1 MKMKPPVR
9 SPPKPVALTVSV
21 KTYENDWWLSGTK
34 ASTSTMNATPAM
46 CQYAEIVFRSAVN
59 WTFSRLITSADGEE
73 DDVQEEDVFLRVRIV
88 EPEVE
93 ERGPEGREAV
103 ADRRGD
109 RDLPDEVEPPREP
122 PPRGRAELRG
132 PVVEPARRGEGRRDL
147 CHRERDDRAHQ
158 ADEQPAPR
166 HGDRAT
172 LAERD
177 VVRGEAPREDRDDRE
192 ADREVLEAAHP
203 PEQLL
208 RVAEP
213 VEDVFVLR
221 GVMPA
226 ACGGT
231 AHVTALLSLAEGVH
245 SPTAR
250 VACQDMPP
258 IVRVS
263 HDVADGLGSRDA
275 DA

>member
-1 MKMKPPVR
+1 MKMKPPVL

-21 KTYENDWWLSGTK
+21 KTYENDWWLSGHEGQHEHDERD
-34 ASTSTMNATPAM
+34 AGHVPVRGDRV
-46 CQYAEIVFRSAVN
+46 QQRRELDVQQVDHER
-59 WTFSRLITSADGEE
+59 DGEE
-73 DDVQEEDVFLRVRIV
+73 DDVEEEDVFLRVRVV

-122 PPRGRAELRG
+122 APRGRAELRG
-132 PVVEPARRGEGRRDL
+132 PVVEPARRREGRRDL
-147 CHRERDDRAHQ
+147 GHRERDDRAHQ
-158 ADEQPAPR
+158 ADEQPAPGD
-166 HGDRAT
+166 GDRAT

-177 VVRGEAPREDRDDRE
+177 VVRRETPREDRDDRE
-192 ADREVLEAAHP
+192 ADREVLEAAHR

-208 RVAEP
+208 RVAEL
-213 VEDVFVLR
+213 VEDLFVLR

-245 SPTAR
+245 SPTGA
-250 VACQDMPP
+250 VKACQRCAS
-258 IVRVS
+258 VT
-263 HDVADGLGSRDA
+263 
-275 DA
+275 